1 MYVQIEKAMAKITS
15 VTPIMEKHGKKKKR
29 PAHSII
35 FEFAMSNT
43 VLERMAEGLREAFYC
58 KPKKASVDPK
68 SGQTQIDTSSVSDG
82 ISQLRFPWWQQW
94 IDVPG
99 ELTGWVLTLHTG
111 NTERSHIV
119 LDEAKVSS
127 FQVLPKDL
135 AITLV
140 KCKAIVHPTAHE
152 KGKID
157 ELLQTDVPVSIQPPD
172 SGEQPNLPGIAQQQD
187 DEANGDG
194 DEDGDS
200 DGDDGQENADAGGT
214 DPLGEPPKQD
224 PFAGTELA
232 RGAVKSDAVVTTKKS
247 RGLPP
252 EAAWPF
258 PNAQPGSPGD
268 EYNKRLAEAQGNPDG
283 EPIDGEKAQA

>member
-43 VLERMAEGLREAFYC
+43 VLDRMVEGLRDSFYR
-58 KPKKASVDPK
+58 KPTSASVNK
-68 SGQTQIDTSSVSDG
+68 AGQTEIDTSSVTDG
-82 ISQLRFPWWQQW
+82 ISQLRFSWWQQW

-119 LDEAKVSS
+119 LDDAKVSA

-135 AITLV
+135 AIVLV

-172 SGEQPNLPGIAQQQD
+172 TGDQQNLPGMSQQSGGDAEGDSQST
-187 DEANGDG
+187 DG
-194 DEDGDS
+194 DEGDEREQS
-200 DGDDGQENADAGGT
+200 GN
-214 DPLGEPPKQD
+214 EPRED
-224 PFAGTELA
+224 PFAGSDLA
-232 RGAVKSDAVVTTKKS
+232 RGKVNSDAKVSTKKS

-258 PNAQPGSPGD
+258 PNAQPGSPAD
-268 EYNKRLAEAQGNPDG
+268 EYNKRIAQEQSNPDG
-283 EPIDGEKAQA
+283 DPIEGEPEEA

>member
-1 MYVQIEKAMAKITS
+1 MYVEIERAMAKVTS

-35 FEFAMSNT
+35 FEFSMSNT
-43 VLERMAEGLREAFYC
+43 ILDRMDDHGLRNAFYC
-58 KPKKASVDPK
+58 KRESASVDK
-68 SGQTQIDTSSVSDG
+68 RGQTQIDTSSVSDG
-82 ISQLRFPWWQQW
+82 ISKLRFPWWTQW

-119 LDEAKVSS
+119 LEEAKVSA

-135 AITLV
+135 AVTLV

-157 ELLQTDVPVSIQPPD
+157 ELLQTDVPVSIMPP
-172 SGEQPNLPGIAQQQD
+172 ETMQQAELPGTNTEESD
-187 DEANGDG
+187 DEEEDDDDQPGDG
-194 DEDGDS
+194 KEGNAESAGTSSSDTQQSESSAGAAATTAAAKRSSAAPGDAPI
-200 DGDDGQENADAGGT
+200 E
-214 DPLGEPPKQD
+214 D
-224 PFAGTELA
+224 PFAGSDLA
-232 RGAVKSDAVVTTKKS
+232 RGKVNSDAKVTTKKS
-247 RGLPP
+247 RGKALPP

-258 PNAQPGSPGD
+258 P
-268 EYNKRLAEAQGNPDG
+268 KH
-283 EPIDGEKAQA
+283 

>member
-43 VLERMAEGLREAFYC
+43 VLDRMVEGLRESFYR
-58 KPKKASVDPK
+58 KPKSASVNPK
-68 SGQTQIDTSSVSDG
+68 SGQTEIDTSSVSDG

-135 AITLV
+135 AIVLV

-172 SGEQPNLPGIAQQQD
+172 TGDQANLPGMSQQPV
-187 DEANGDG
+187 NGDDDGEDDGG
-194 DEDGDS
+194 D
-200 DGDDGQENADAGGT
+200 DDGQSDGASSEA
-214 DPLGEPPKQD
+214 PQED

-232 RGAVKSDAVVTTKKS
+232 RGVVNSDAVVTTRKS
-247 RGLPP
+247 RG
-252 EAAWPF
+252 AWPF
-258 PNAQPGSPGD
+258 PNPQPGSPGD
-268 EYNKRLAEAQGNPDG
+268 EHNKRIAQEQGDPDG
-283 EPIDGEKAQA
+283 EPVEGAQEQA